1 MKNNYFNIL
10 PQMADFITLESST
23 RMQSLS
29 EAINKMFILYK
40 IAVLLGKG
48 RRLLV
53 DIKLMEPTYLYIYS

>member
-29 EAINKMFILYK
+29 EANNKMFILYK